1 MLTMII
7 VKNKID
13 DSHYNDSNDDSNDNY
28 DHSDNDRDDGN
39 DGSHDIDNDRT
50 DQEIMIFQKTF
61 FGKALSVKNQSFSHL
76 CTQILICFSCSLQ
89 YIVQD

>member
-39 DGSHDIDNDRT
+39 DGSHDIDND
-50 DQEIMIFQKTF
+50 QEIMIFQKTF
-61 FGKALSVKNQSFSHL
+61 LGKVLSVKNQSFSYL

-89 YIVQD
+89 NIVQD